1 MYDDSLPDSLVSVQA
16 NNELKE
22 KFGLTSQSMILVDNK
37 LEEKE
42 INKMLDEIEQIEGL
56 DFTLSYSKIDNKLP
70 NEVLPKDIKDI
81 FISDTYQ
88 MILVGSKYE
97 IASNELNEQITKIN
111 EIIKKYDEN
120 AMFVGEGCLM
130 KDLVEV
136 SSHDFRAVNTFS
148 IGVIFVIMCLVLG
161 SISLPFILIAII
173 EFAIFINMGIP
184 YITGTPVPFIASIVI
199 GTIQLGSTIDYAI
212 LITNKYLNNRRN
224 GMNKTDAVGDALG
237 TSISSVLVS
246 GLSFFGATFG
256 VGVFSKIDLIS
267 TLCTF
272 MARGALLSV
281 LIVITVLPSALIIFD
296 KLIVKTTIN
305 MKDVKN

>member
-1 MYDDSLPDSLVSVQA
+1 
-16 NNELKE
+16 
-22 KFGLTSQSMILVDNK
+22 
-37 LEEKE
+37 
-42 INKMLDEIEQIEGL
+42 
-56 DFTLSYSKIDNKLP
+56 
-70 NEVLPKDIKDI
+70 
-81 FISDTYQ
+81 
-88 MILVGSKYE
+88 
-97 IASNELNEQITKIN
+97 
-111 EIIKKYDEN
+111 
-120 AMFVGEGCLM
+120 
-130 KDLVEV
+130 
-136 SSHDFRAVNTFS
+136 
-148 IGVIFVIMCLVLG
+148 MCLVLG
-161 SISLPFILIAII
+161 SISLPFILIATI

-305 MKDVKN
+305 MKNVKN